1 MQTSLNECYFS
12 HSTLVYPNFWIGS
25 KHQIPFFFV
34 GGLAVGVPGELKGM
48 EAAWKKYGKLPWK
61 KLFEPAISLAEKGVN
76 VSKSL
81 AIALR
86 VWEFQVL
93 KDKSL
98 K

>member
-1 MQTSLNECYFS
+1 MKWHTLPKVCTLSFS
-12 HSTLVYPNFWIGS
+12 
-25 KHQIPFFFV
+25 

-48 EAAWKKYGKLPWK
+48 QAAWEKYGKIPWK

-81 AIALR
+81 AIALK
-86 VWEFQVL
+86 VWEFHVL

>member
-1 MQTSLNECYFS
+1 MQ
-12 HSTLVYPNFWIGS
+12 
-25 KHQIPFFFV
+25 
-34 GGLAVGVPGELKGM
+34 
-48 EAAWKKYGKLPWK
+48 AAWEKYGKIPWK

-81 AIALR
+81 AIALK
-86 VWEFQVL
+86 VWEFHVL